1 METPIAPI
9 TFATFVTEARKT
21 RKAVTAVE
29 KRRIKIRKLDKID
42 SHWSGL
48 EAKELM
54 DPDNIHFKARETYVA
69 NFLDRLREFL
79 NTDAEMS
86 PLSAIQRMYTMWDEE
101 VGQK

>member
-1 METPIAPI
+1 MEKPIAPK
-9 TFATFVTEARKT
+9 TFATFVTEARNSK
-21 RKAVTAVE
+21 KALTARE
-29 KRRIKIRKLDKID
+29 KRRIKIDKLDKID

-54 DPDNIHFKARETYVA
+54 DPDSIHFKARETYVA

-79 NTDAEMS
+79 NSDAEMS
-86 PLSAIQRMYTMWDEE
+86 PLSAMQRVYTMWDEE